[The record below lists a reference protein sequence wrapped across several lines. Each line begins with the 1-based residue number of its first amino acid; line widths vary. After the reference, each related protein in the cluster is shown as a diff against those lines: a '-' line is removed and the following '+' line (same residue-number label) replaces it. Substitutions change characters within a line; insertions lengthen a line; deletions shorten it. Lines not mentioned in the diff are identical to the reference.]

1 MHTGIHYCQC
11 ANHPT
16 IRQIRDDLKKK
27 NLFILKQVF
36 INDPRKSKAEMLR
49 TGSNYYL
56 KMVSCQVLAL
66 LFLIVYVG
74 VCLLML
80 YS

>member
-1 MHTGIHYCQC
+1 MQIIPLSGKLE
-11 ANHPT
+11 T
-16 IRQIRDDLKKK
+16 ILKK
-27 NLFILKQVF
+27 NDLFILKQVF